1 MPTKKTTKK
10 AVKKT
15 TVKKAAPV
23 KKAVKKAPVKKAAV
37 KKAAI
42 KKVAV
47 KKTAKKKVAAK
58 APAPLTT
65 IVAQTDVGW
74 GNSIYLRGEGGG
86 LSWEKGT
93 LMDWVDGAW
102 SWSTTSAKSG
112 ITFKFLINDEVW
124 SLGEDLSVASGGTS
138 ISAPQ
143 F

>member
-1 MPTKKTTKK
+1 MATKKTTTKK

-15 TVKKAAPV
+15 ATKKAVTKKAVTKTAVPKKAAAKKAAP
-23 KKAVKKAPVKKAAV
+23 KKAA
-37 KKAAI
+37 AP
-42 KKVAV
+42 
-47 KKTAKKKVAAK
+47 AK

-102 SWSTTSAKSG
+102 SWSTTAAKSG
-112 ITFKFLINDEVW
+112 VTFKFLINDEVW
-124 SLGEDLSVASGGTS
+124 SQGEDLTVASGGTS
-138 ISAPQ
+138 ISAPL

>member
-1 MPTKKTTKK
+1 MPTKKTTTKK

-15 TVKKAAPV
+15 AVKKTAPV
-23 KKAVKKAPVKKAAV
+23 KKAVKKAPAKTAATKKAVTKKAVTKKAA
-37 KKAAI
+37 AP
-42 KKVAV
+42 
-47 KKTAKKKVAAK
+47 AK

-102 SWSTTSAKSG
+102 SWSTTAAKSG
-112 ITFKFLINDEVW
+112 VTFKFLINDEVW
-124 SLGEDLSVASGGTS
+124 SQGEDLTVASGGTS
-138 ISAPQ
+138 ISAPV